1 VRPVMTVNGNF
12 DDVRKA
18 VSQTSVQRMITT
30 SVGLVFTVRSKHIE
44 IPAELQSNVAGKLS
58 VTRP

>member
-18 VSQTSVQRMITT
+18 ISQASVQRMMT
-30 SVGLVFTVRSKHIE
+30 SVGSVFTVRSKHLE